1 MARGP
6 MTGTRWPLRN
16 RWKSVCSGGRLAQ
29 SSARASPSR
38 CGRPATTSKLAV
50 GFLHGEGIVANR
62 DDVVDVAWC
71 VEEDVPQTFN
81 IVTVTL
87 RPDIPF
93 DVSRLDRHFYTT
105 SSCGI
110 CGKATL
116 EALEIRGC
124 EPLPLGPAVH
134 PAIIQSLPAALRRS
148 QEVLSVPAACM
159 PLVSSTESATC
170 WPSTKTLAATTRS
183 TSSIGAQ
190 LMIRQLPAGQS
201 PAATQWPCQLE
212 LAPEGTRCPDPDRR
226 SRWRPQQPGR
236 LAGRVVQHHAAGFR
250 SRGWIEHLHRCGTSC
265 ECQRLLFQ
273 RSMTVFP
280 EPCDVGPACHPDRGE
295 DRLAVTDS
303 DGRRGGAVAR
313 LDALLMPTRRY
324 PSLRLRMTGWRCF
337 PRRTETPRRLRL
349 AA

>member
-1 MARGP
+1 MAAVLVPEPSGQVERRIVRVRDGAW
-6 MTGTRWPLRN
+6 TDDWDTLAAEEPLEIRLLWWEAGAEQ
-16 RWKSVCSGGRLAQ
+16 RKSIAVTMRTPGDDFE
-29 SSARASPSR
+29 
-38 CGRPATTSKLAV
+38 LAV

-148 QEVLSVPAACM
+148 QEVFERTGGLHAAG
-159 PLVSSTESATC
+159 LFDRDGNL
-170 WPSTKTLAATTRS
+170 LALYEDVGRHNALDKL
-183 TSSIGAQ
+183 IGAQ
-190 LMIRQLPAGQS
+190 LMTGNCPLDNHLLLLSGRASFELLQKAL
-201 PAATQWPCQLE
+201 AARIPIVAAVG
-212 LAPEGTRCPDPDRR
+212 AP
-226 SRWRPQQPGR
+226 S
-236 LAGRVVQHHAAGFR
+236 
-250 SRGWIEHLHRCGTSC
+250 S
-265 ECQRLLFQ
+265 
-273 RSMTVFP
+273 
-280 EPCDVGPACHPDRGE
+280 
-295 DRLAVTDS
+295 LAVSLAESFNITLLGFVRE
-303 DGRRGGAVAR
+303 DGLNIYTGGERVAN
-313 LDALLMPTRRY
+313 
-324 PSLRLRMTGWRCF
+324 
-337 PRRTETPRRLRL
+337 
-349 AA
+349 AAPIVSTLNDGLSRAM